1 MKKAVF
7 LLLTTPIVWICVIT
21 LFPLIMIHIP
31 YLGLNCGSLSCA
43 AGSLEQFMIWTAF
56 SLLMIGM
63 IMGCAWESLHSSA
76 SRQKVLYIPQSYH
89 NNNGQQQR
97 GSIQSHID
105 PTQSSEKGGFHHA
118 S

>member
-63 IMGCAWESLHSSA
+63 IMGCAWESLQMHTKVDQVV
-76 SRQKVLYIPQSYH
+76 SRQKIIYIPQSYQYT
-89 NNNGQQQR
+89 NAQQQI
-97 GSIQSHID
+97 SPIQGHIH
-105 PTQSSEKGGFHHA
+105 PA
-118 S
+118 